1 LRRHTIGKIGVWT
14 LDAARGR
21 AREILQPAERG
32 QDATNND
39 PNAPGTFGALA
50 DACLKGWA
58 ALRKRSAGEDERML
72 ESARIEPWNVCA
84 ASSITSADV
93 RALLDDVAMKA
104 PTAANR
110 VRALLKGFQLRH

>member
-39 PNAPGTFGALA
+39 PNAPGTFGALV
-50 DACLKGWA
+50 DAYLKGWA
-58 ALRKRSAGEDERML
+58 ALRKRSAGEDD
-72 ESARIEPWNVCA
+72 ARIG
-84 ASSITSADV
+84 ADRTMERPRGV
-93 RALLDDVAMKA
+93 FDYL
-104 PTAANR
+104 
-110 VRALLKGFQLRH
+110 G